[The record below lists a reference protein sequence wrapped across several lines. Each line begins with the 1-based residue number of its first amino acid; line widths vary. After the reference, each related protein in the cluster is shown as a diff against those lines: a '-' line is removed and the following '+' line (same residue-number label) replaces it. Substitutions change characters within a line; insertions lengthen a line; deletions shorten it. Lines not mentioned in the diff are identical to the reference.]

1 MIILFNMYSSNSM
14 QEKDCSVLF
23 NSLSLF
29 LGGFIAAYRLF
40 MRKMFTWL
48 VESFCDVYICFKFSS
63 YMFSEMVVLFISSYM
78 FSEMVVLFISNC
90 NGVMLV
96 KLYSFAHLLRFDI
109 LCLLFGI
116 S

>member
-63 YMFSEMVVLFISSYM
+63 YMFSEMVVLFIS
-78 FSEMVVLFISNC
+78 NC